1 MVFSSHEV
9 RVGELIIGGNQPL
22 VLQSMTNTDT
32 NAVDETVKQC
42 MKIVEAGADL
52 VRISAKNTTELQ
64 ALRNIHSVIQ
74 KMGLCVPLIADIH
87 FSASLAV
94 EAAGIVEKVRINPG
108 NFSKSDEAV
117 SDLTYMKEIRH
128 NLKPLIESCVKNN
141 TAIRIGTNHGSLSAR
156 IRKKFGS
163 GPRAMAEAS
172 MEFVRI
178 LADMG
183 FQNAVLSVK
192 ASNALEN
199 IIATRLLAEMQLQEG
214 YSYPLHIGVTE
225 AGLGF
230 SGRIKSAVGI
240 GALLADGIGDTIRV
254 SLTESPEHEI
264 PVARQ
269 LAELFHPKKKEY
281 ETLSAF
287 TRLFSTEKE
296 NIDFQIIG
304 SRRAHWLPGLHP
316 DVFSD
321 ELDTQSVVIIETGS
335 RGCLYE
341 FRQQYVERLQEMKGK
356 KVIWKLNAGS
366 DEWFDLSFA
375 ASLGNL
381 ISYGVPDA
389 CWIDGEDKSAVE
401 SMRVLYEVLQVCN
414 IRNSHAEFISC
425 PSCNRTSFDILN
437 LAEEVRSRT
446 FHHKE
451 LTIAVMGC
459 IVNGPGEMGNA
470 DYGLV
475 GHGKGLLAL
484 YKQGVMIEKDIP
496 EAEACNR
503 LLREIEKGAKQ

>member
-9 RVGELIIGGNQPL
+9 RVGKIKIGGNQPL

-42 MKIVEAGADL
+42 IKIAEAGADI
-52 VRISAKNTTELQ
+52 VRISVKNKSELQ
-64 ALRNIHSVIQ
+64 SLRNIHAVIQ
-74 KMGLCVPLIADIH
+74 KMGLCLPLIADIH

-94 EAAGIVEKVRINPG
+94 EAASVVEKVRINPG
-108 NFSKSDEAV
+108 NFLKSDETV
-117 SDLTYMKEIRH
+117 SDQTYFKEIQKK
-128 NLKPLIESCVKNN
+128 LTPLIEACVINN

-156 IRKKFGS
+156 IKKKFGS
-163 GPRAMAEAS
+163 GPQAMAEAS

-183 FQNAVLSVK
+183 FSNAVLSVK

-199 IIATRLLAEMQLQEG
+199 IIATRLLAEMQMKEG

-264 PVARQ
+264 AVARQ
-269 LAELFHPKKKEY
+269 LSELFHPEKKEN
-281 ETLSAF
+281 ETLGAF
-287 TRLFSTEKE
+287 TRLLPIEKKISE
-296 NIDFQIIG
+296 FQIIG
-304 SRRAHWLPGLHP
+304 SRKVKWLPGLHP
-316 DVFSD
+316 DVFSE
-321 ELDTQSVVIIETGS
+321 ELDTQSVAIIETGN
-335 RGCLYE
+335 RDCLYE
-341 FRQQYVERLQEMKGK
+341 FRHKYVEIFKDLK
-356 KVIWKLNAGS
+356 KKRVIWKRNVTS
-366 DEWFDLSFA
+366 DRILDMGFA

-381 ISYGVPDA
+381 ISCGVLDG
-389 CWIDGEDKSAVE
+389 CWVTGDDKAVVE
-401 SMRVLYEVLQVCN
+401 SMKVLYEVLQVCH
-414 IRNSHAEFISC
+414 IRKSHAEFISC
-425 PSCNRTSFDILN
+425 PSCNRTSFDIIN

-446 FHHKE
+446 FHLNG

-459 IVNGPGEMGNA
+459 IVNGPGEMGSA

-484 YKQGVMIEKDIP
+484 YKQGVIIEKDIP
-496 EAEACNR
+496 ESEACNR
-503 LLREIEKGAKQ
+503 LLREIEKETK